1 MKNLLDTHTFIWFL
15 DDNKNLSPTAIAYI
29 EDSKAENFISIV
41 SLWEIAIKISLGKL
55 EIKIPFE
62 NLEEYILA
70 NNFQILS
77 ISFYDLIKLSDLLFH
92 HRDPF
97 DRLLIAQSLSN
108 KMNLIS
114 KDSIFKDYSI
124 AQIW

>member
-15 DDNKNLSPTAIAYI
+15 EDNKNLSHTAIAYI

-62 NLEEYILA
+62 NLEDYILA

-114 KDSIFKDYSI
+114 KDSFFKDYSV

>member
-15 DDNKNLSPTAIAYI
+15 EDNKNLSPTAIGYI
-29 EDSKAENFISIV
+29 EDSKAENYISIV
-41 SLWEIAIKISLGKL
+41 SLWEIAIKISIGKL

-62 NLEEYILA
+62 KLEDYILA

-92 HRDPF
+92 HREPF

-114 KDSIFKDYSI
+114 KDSIF
-124 AQIW
+124 